1 MLYERNFTNL
11 IWQLDIRLLES
22 IIGRISPVTVTIMAR
37 VAACPKCR
45 KQFSL
50 PPVKGPATIACP
62 FCQAHI
68 TIRVRSAAAV
78 GAAKA
83 GQQTMVATR
92 TMAPPTTKVT
102 PQPQQSKGPPGKK
115 KKKKKGN
122 KSSDGDGGGGSET
135 GVKIAIVGG
144 ILLLTIVCLVI
155 AFWYFMSDTR
165 PKFDIP
171 KETVPAPSS
180 NNSF

>member
-1 MLYERNFTNL
+1 
-11 IWQLDIRLLES
+11 
-22 IIGRISPVTVTIMAR
+22 MAR
-37 VAACPKCR
+37 VAACPKCH

-50 PPVKGPATIACP
+50 PPLKGPATIACP

-78 GAAKA
+78 GTAKV

-92 TMAPPTTKVT
+92 AMAPQTTKV
-102 PQPQQSKGPPGKK
+102 PAPQQQTKAPPGKK
-115 KKKKKGN
+115 KKKKKGV
-122 KSSDGDGGGGSET
+122 KSSEGGGGGGSEL

-144 ILLLTIVCLVI
+144 ILLLTIVCLVV
-155 AFWYFMSDTR
+155 AFWYFMSDSG
-165 PKFDIP
+165 PKIVVP

>member
-1 MLYERNFTNL
+1 MKFHQLHLASRYSLAKVDYRPNFY
-11 IWQLDIRLLES
+11 
-22 IIGRISPVTVTIMAR
+22 VTVTIMAR

-50 PPVKGPATIACP
+50 PPVTGPATIACP

-92 TMAPPTTKVT
+92 AMAPPTTNVT

-115 KKKKKGN
+115 KKKKKGS
-122 KSSDGDGGGGSET
+122 KSSEGGGGGGSEI
-135 GVKIAIVGG
+135 GVKIAVVGG
-144 ILLLTIVCLVI
+144 ILLLTIVCLVV
-155 AFWYFMSDTR
+155 AFWYFMSDSG
-165 PKFDIP
+165 PKIIVP
-171 KETVPAPSS
+171 KETVPAPTKV
-180 NNSF
+180 